1 MPRRLVLEIL
11 RSLVFVPGNRRDMLE
26 KARDFD
32 ADAIVADLEDSVPP
46 AEKINA
52 RGVVADMAP
61 TLSGR
66 GQKVL
71 VRLNSLD
78 TGLTHDELAA
88 LIGPHLYG
96 ISIGKVES
104 TWDIKECDRIAS
116 ALEKGAGLEPGHLKI
131 VPWIEN
137 SRAVMR
143 VYDIAIASPRVV
155 GLAFGAE
162 DYTDDMDIQRT
173 DEGDEVYFPRAT
185 VALAARAA
193 GVAALD
199 SPFVRFR
206 DQDGL
211 KREIEVALKLGFKGK
226 FAIHPAQL
234 DTINTMFSP
243 RPEDVEYARR
253 VMEAW
258 DQAEA
263 EGRGSTSLDGRM
275 IDVPVVK
282 RARSLLAMAD
292 AIAERK

>member
-1 MPRRLVLEIL
+1 MEIL

-46 AEKINA
+46 AEKENA
-52 RGVVADMAP
+52 RGVVRDMAP

-173 DEGDEVYFPRAT
+173 DEGMRCTFP
-185 VALAARAA
+185 
-193 GVAALD
+193 G
-199 SPFVRFR
+199 
-206 DQDGL
+206 
-211 KREIEVALKLGFKGK
+211 
-226 FAIHPAQL
+226 
-234 DTINTMFSP
+234 
-243 RPEDVEYARR
+243 RR
-253 VMEAW
+253 W
-258 DQAEA
+258 PLRQ
-263 EGRGSTSLDGRM
+263 GPPG
-275 IDVPVVK
+275 
-282 RARSLLAMAD
+282 
-292 AIAERK
+292 

>member
-1 MPRRLVLEIL
+1 M
-11 RSLVFVPGNRRDMLE
+11 
-26 KARDFD
+26 
-32 ADAIVADLEDSVPP
+32 
-46 AEKINA
+46 
-52 RGVVADMAP
+52 
-61 TLSGR
+61 
-66 GQKVL
+66 
-71 VRLNSLD
+71 
-78 TGLTHDELAA
+78 
-88 LIGPHLYG
+88 
-96 ISIGKVES
+96 
-104 TWDIKECDRIAS
+104 
-116 ALEKGAGLEPGHLKI
+116 
-131 VPWIEN
+131 
-137 SRAVMR
+137 
-143 VYDIAIASPRVV
+143 
-155 GLAFGAE
+155 
-162 DYTDDMDIQRT
+162 
-173 DEGDEVYFPRAT
+173 YFPRAT

>member
-46 AEKINA
+46 AEKENA
-52 RGVVADMAP
+52 RGVVRDMAP
-61 TLSGR
+61 TLSGL